1 MSYGLYIHIP
11 FCRKKCPYCN
21 FASIAGNES
30 ILPEYAE
37 AVSSEL
43 QMRCTGTFEG
53 YPKSVYIG
61 GGTPS
66 IVPVTSI
73 KMILSRF
80 LPLSDI
86 ECTIEAN
93 PESTD
98 ESWLGGV
105 FDLGVNRISIGVQ
118 SLDDTI
124 LSGLGRIH
132 TAHEARKAVLLA
144 RSAGF
149 RNISVDLMFG
159 IPGQT
164 MALWKKTLED
174 VLDLKPD
181 HVSCYS
187 LSIEEDSG
195 FFEMRRN
202 KDLCL
207 PGPGETSDMYL
218 YMSELLEEHGLERY
232 EISNFARPGYECLHN
247 SAYWNFIPYLGI
259 GASAHSFDGTIRRW
273 NESEPV
279 KYIELCRAHSDPVY
293 GSETIDDYKR
303 IIETVMLSLRTRNG
317 LSVDR
322 ISAMYPFQLK
332 QPGNKIDMLVEAGF
346 LERCDENN
354 VRLSTKGVVISD
366 EIITEIVSDITPLRK
381 ISVD

>member
-11 FCRKKCPYCN
+11 FCRKKCPYCS
-21 FASIAGNES
+21 FVSITGNES
-30 ILPEYAE
+30 IIPAYAE
-37 AVSSEL
+37 AVSREL

-53 YPKSVYIG
+53 NPFSVYIG

-66 IVPVTSI
+66 IAPVASI
-73 KMILSRF
+73 KKILSRF
-80 LPLSDI
+80 LPLSDV
-86 ECTIEAN
+86 ECTIEVN

-159 IPGQT
+159 VSGQT
-164 MALWKKTLED
+164 MALWKKTLGD

-202 KDLCL
+202 KETCL
-207 PGPGETSDMYL
+207 PCPDETSDMYM
-218 YMSELLEEHGLERY
+218 YMSELLADHGLKRY
-232 EISNFARPGYECLHN
+232 ELSNFARPGFECIHN
-247 SAYWNFIPYLGI
+247 SAYWNFTPYLGA
-259 GASAHSFDGTIRRW
+259 GASAHSFDGTVRRW
-273 NESEPV
+273 NEPDPV
-279 KYIELCRAHSDPVY
+279 KYIELCNTQSDPVY
-293 GSETIDDYKR
+293 GSETLDDDKR

-317 LSVDR
+317 LSADWLSSIYSR
-322 ISAMYPFQLK
+322 LK
-332 QPGNKIDMLVEAGF
+332 NIGNKIDMLVEAGF
-346 LERCDENN
+346 LERCEFDN

-366 EIITEIVSDITPLRK
+366 EIFAEIVSEIG
-381 ISVD
+381 S